1 MTPSFSYAYTPF
13 MCYTCL
19 AGGDSQTTIAEL
31 ACSSLGARA
40 ANQRLWWEQ
49 RMALNYILHSQQR
62 EHMKAWHPAISR
74 SWESLQIHTDSTPP
88 PCDTSAI
95 PSLIKT
101 LLRVSL
107 LITNPVWQNWVLI
120 LVWYQT
126 IRPPP
131 PLPPTMHKCVGSS
144 FVGLSVQPQCSV
156 SCGLPLLFVAVT

>member
-1 MTPSFSYAYTPF
+1 

-19 AGGDSQTTIAEL
+19 AGGDSQTTTAEL

-49 RMALNYILHSQQR
+49 RTASNYILHSQQR

-88 PCDTSAI
+88 PCETSAI

-107 LITNPVWQNWVLI
+107 LITPPVWQNWVLI
-120 LVWYQT
+120 LVWKS
-126 IRPPP
+126 PPP
-131 PLPPTMHKCVGSS
+131 PPCTSVWNHHLLVSACSRSAWFPAASLSCLWQLPHNLDWKVIAR
-144 FVGLSVQPQCSV
+144 
-156 SCGLPLLFVAVT
+156 LLGN